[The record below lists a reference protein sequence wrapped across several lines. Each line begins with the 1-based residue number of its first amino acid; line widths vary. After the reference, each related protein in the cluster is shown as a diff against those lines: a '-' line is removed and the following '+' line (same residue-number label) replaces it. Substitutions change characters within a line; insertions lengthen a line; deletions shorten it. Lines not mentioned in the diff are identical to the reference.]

1 MNGEPTDSEFDMLD
15 GDPLGI
21 IPPPPPVS
29 HDPTPISFCEE
40 CGGIGL
46 HLSHCPVAN
55 QTAWLRKEERR
66 DAVREAADASLPRLA
81 LMATRRVAARVLRR
95 IARSL
100 DA

>member
-1 MNGEPTDSEFDMLD
+1 MNGEPTDSEFDLLD

-29 HDPTPISFCEE
+29 HDPTSISFCEE

-46 HLSHCPVAN
+46 HLSHCPIAN
-55 QTAWLRKEERR
+55 NTAWVRREEKR
-66 DAVREAADASLPRLA
+66 DAIREAADASLPRLA
-81 LMATRRVAARVLRR
+81 LTAGRRLAARFLRR

-100 DA
+100 AA